1 MLGRVSLVLVGAFE
15 PETLWLNRFEGFDK
29 NCVKPEEGDVDRET
43 AGKGGAFG
51 LSKSVIG
58 SFIKPFVGFCSVHVA
73 QHLPPTRN
81 LQYSLIKYQHC
92 WNPCQK

>member
-51 LSKSVIG
+51 LSESVIG
-58 SFIKPFVGFCSVHVA
+58 SFVKPFAGFCSVHVA
-73 QHLPPTRN
+73 HARSGPRKRKTYQNVVKATPPPN
-81 LQYSLIKYQHC
+81 S
-92 WNPCQK
+92 